1 MKKNNVAAKSCL
13 NLSSVFRS
21 IDYTSRF
28 TCMKVLS
35 LITVLVSFTSI
46 SKAQIASDNLSWIS
60 TTSVTSATSPSF
72 NTCNG
77 PVNYTITSPL
87 GFRNIS
93 AAGDPNYTTGFVTP
107 AAIFDPSL
115 SIPIT
120 ITFSQAVCNIRIRF
134 SDLDGG
140 QNEYLNAISPAY
152 NGLTDVNGDFSDP
165 GGATQVNSNMD
176 NASGWVEWNGSLT
189 SISFNYNRPGP
200 GCGLI
205 IDSMIFECCS
215 TSPCGQYPVL
225 NIGNDTMLCQGA
237 SITYAV
243 PAGYDSYNWNIGTGN
258 QPSVTI
264 TTPTTLILN
273 VANFTQNLVVNGD
286 FEAGNTGFTTGY
298 GPGTGGSFGLLTNP
312 STYAITTS
320 PNLVHNNFGA
330 CADLGTTGPGNM
342 LVVNGSNVPNTT
354 VWSQTINVDPATN
367 YSFSAWVTSVENIT
381 QSNVTVLQFFIDGV
395 QIGPVFSPALS
406 SCSWLQ
412 FIQTWNSGVSTS
424 ATISIVAQV
433 SSGNN
438 DFAIDNI
445 TFNTVCPQSDT
456 IVITYDPSTI
466 TAGPNLTFCQNETES
481 ITATA
486 NFANPNFTWVSG
498 QTGATITPAASGDYV
513 VQAVSPNGCNLR
525 DTVAVTIK
533 AMPWDFDTVASI
545 PSDCGL
551 NNGAVYVLMTGN
563 FLGQP
568 LYTWSGPGANNP
580 NQINASVW
588 QNLSP
593 GWYYIDVE
601 NNGCHR
607 NDSVLVLPLNPPV
620 ANVSAN
626 PTSGYGPLSV
636 TFTNGSTNANNYDW
650 YFGNGNSTTATDLS
664 SQNQVYDSVGT
675 YLVTLVAI
683 NGNCTDTAYV
693 TVTVIPPYVPPV
705 IPPIVPVDL
714 KTPNIFTP
722 NGDKVNDFFTFELL
736 NIKSLDVTIVNRWG
750 NPVYTS
756 STVPFS
762 WDGKDS
768 AGNMMEEGVYFYK
781 YTAKGA
787 QDEPFEGQGFVQL
800 FK

>member
-1 MKKNNVAAKSCL
+1 MK
-13 NLSSVFRS
+13 
-21 IDYTSRF
+21 T
-28 TCMKVLS
+28 LS
-35 LITVLVSFTSI
+35 LIILLVSFTAI
-46 SKAQIASDNLSWIS
+46 SRAQIASDNLSWVS

-77 PVNYTITSPL
+77 PVNYTVTSTL
-87 GFRNIS
+87 GFRNVS
-93 AAGDPNYTTGFVTP
+93 AAGDPNYTTGLVTP
-107 AAIFDPSL
+107 AAIFDPAL

-134 SDLDGG
+134 TDLDGG

-152 NGLTDVNGDFSDP
+152 NGLTDVVGDFSDP
-165 GGATQVNSNMD
+165 GGSTQVNANMD
-176 NASGWVEWNGSLT
+176 NARGWVEWDGPIT
-189 SISFNYNRPGP
+189 SISFNYHRPGP

-215 TSPCGQYPVL
+215 TSPCSQYPPL
-225 NIGNDTMLCQGA
+225 NIGNDTLLCQGA
-237 SITYAV
+237 SITYTV
-243 PAGYDSYNWNIGTGN
+243 PAGYDTYNWNIGAGN
-258 QPSVTI
+258 QQSVTI
-264 TTPTTLILN
+264 TSPTTLILN
-273 VANFTQNLVVNGD
+273 VANYTQNLVINGD
-286 FEAGNTGFTTGY
+286 FEAGNSGFTTGY

-312 STYAITTS
+312 GTYAITTS

-330 CADLGTTGPGNM
+330 CSDLGTTGPGNM

-354 VWSQTINVDPATN
+354 VWSQTIAVDPSTD

-381 QSNVTVLQFFIDGV
+381 QSNVAVLQFFIDGV
-395 QIGPVFSPALS
+395 QIGPVFSPTLLS
-406 SCSWLQ
+406 CNWQQ
-412 FIQTWNSGVSTS
+412 FIQPWNSGGNTS

-456 IVITYDPSTI
+456 IVISYDPNTI
-466 TAGPNLTFCQNETES
+466 DAGTNIAFCQNEPQT

-486 NFANPNFTWVSG
+486 NFANPDFTWE
-498 QTGATITPAASGDYV
+498 TNETTATIAPTASGWYTV
-513 VQAVSPNGCNLR
+513 TAVSPSASGCVLR
-525 DTVAVTIK
+525 DSVNVNITM
-533 AMPWDFDTVASI
+533 MPWDFDTVAAI
-545 PSDCGL
+545 PSDCGI
-551 NNGAVYVLMTGN
+551 NNGAVYTLISGN
-563 FLGQP
+563 NSGQQP
-568 LYTWSGPGANNP
+568 IYTWSGPGANSP

-601 NNGCHR
+601 IQGCHR
-607 NDSVLVLPLNPPV
+607 TDSALVTPLNPPV
-620 ANVSAN
+620 AQVSAN

-636 TFTNGSTNANNYDW
+636 TFTNGSTNSNSFEW
-650 YFGNGNSTTATDLS
+650 YFGNGNSTTANDLS

-683 NGNCTDTAYV
+683 NGSCTDTAFVSV
-693 TVTVIPPYVPPV
+693 TVLPPPSPPV
-705 IPPIVPVDL
+705 IPPVVPVDL

-722 NGDKVNDFFTFELL
+722 NGDHVNDFFTFELL
-736 NIKSLDVTIVNRWG
+736 NIKELDVTIVNRWG
-750 NPVYTS
+750 NLVYMS
-756 STVPFS
+756 SAVPFS

-768 AGNMMEEGVYFYK
+768 AGNMMDEGVYFYK

-787 QDEPFEGQGFVQL
+787 QDELIEGQGFVQL

>member
-1 MKKNNVAAKSCL
+1 MK
-13 NLSSVFRS
+13 
-21 IDYTSRF
+21 T
-28 TCMKVLS
+28 LS
-35 LITVLVSFTSI
+35 LIILLVSFTAI
-46 SKAQIASDNLSWIS
+46 SRAQIASDNLSWVS

-77 PVNYTITSPL
+77 PVNYTVTSTL
-87 GFRNIS
+87 GFRNVS
-93 AAGDPNYTTGFVTP
+93 AAGDPNYTTGLVTP
-107 AAIFDPSL
+107 AAIFDPAL

-134 SDLDGG
+134 TDLDGG

-152 NGLTDVNGDFSDP
+152 NGLTDVVGDFSDP
-165 GGATQVNSNMD
+165 GGSTQVNANMD
-176 NASGWVEWNGSLT
+176 NARGWVEWDGPIT
-189 SISFNYNRPGP
+189 SISFNYHRPGP

-215 TSPCGQYPVL
+215 TSPCSQYPPL
-225 NIGNDTMLCQGA
+225 NIGNDTLLCQGA
-237 SITYAV
+237 SITYTV
-243 PAGYDSYNWNIGTGN
+243 PAGYDTYNWNIGAGN
-258 QPSVTI
+258 QQSVTI
-264 TTPTTLILN
+264 TSPTTLILN
-273 VANFTQNLVVNGD
+273 VANYTQNLVINGD
-286 FEAGNTGFTTGY
+286 FEAGNSGFTTGY

-312 STYAITTS
+312 GTYAITTS

-330 CADLGTTGPGNM
+330 CSDLGTTGPGNM

-354 VWSQTINVDPATN
+354 VWSQTIAVDPSTD

-381 QSNVTVLQFFIDGV
+381 QSNVAVLQFFIDGV
-395 QIGPVFSPALS
+395 QIGPVFSPTLLS
-406 SCSWLQ
+406 CNWQQ
-412 FIQTWNSGVSTS
+412 FIQPWNSGGNTS

-456 IVITYDPSTI
+456 IVISYDPNTI
-466 TAGPNLTFCQNETES
+466 DAGTNIAFCQNEPQT

-486 NFANPNFTWVSG
+486 NFANPDFTWE
-498 QTGATITPAASGDYV
+498 TNETTATIAPTASGWYTV
-513 VQAVSPNGCNLR
+513 TAVSPSASGCVLR
-525 DTVAVTIK
+525 DSVNVNITM
-533 AMPWDFDTVASI
+533 MPWDFDTVAAI
-545 PSDCGL
+545 PSDCGI
-551 NNGAVYVLMTGN
+551 NNGAVYTLISGN
-563 FLGQP
+563 NSGQQP
-568 LYTWSGPGANNP
+568 IYTWSGPGANSP

-601 NNGCHR
+601 IQGCHR
-607 NDSVLVLPLNPPV
+607 TDSALVTPLNPPV
-620 ANVSAN
+620 AQVSAN

-636 TFTNGSTNANNYDW
+636 TFTNGSTNSNSFEW
-650 YFGNGNSTTATDLS
+650 YFGNGNSTTANDLS

-683 NGNCTDTAYV
+683 NGSCTDTAFVSV
-693 TVTVIPPYVPPV
+693 TVLPPPIPPV
-705 IPPIVPVDL
+705 IPPVVPVDL

-722 NGDKVNDFFTFELL
+722 NGDHVNDFFTFELL
-736 NIKSLDVTIVNRWG
+736 NIKELDVTIVNRWG
-750 NPVYTS
+750 NLVYMS
-756 STVPFS
+756 SAVPFS

-768 AGNMMEEGVYFYK
+768 AGNMMDEGVYFYK

-787 QDEPFEGQGFVQL
+787 QDELIEGQGFVQL

>member
-1 MKKNNVAAKSCL
+1 MKKKTKGAKHCL
-13 NLSSVFRS
+13 TLPYVFRS
-21 IDYTSRF
+21 MNFTSGF
-28 TCMKVLS
+28 VYMKTLS
-35 LITVLVSFTSI
+35 LIIALASFTQFS
-46 SKAQIASDNLSWIS
+46 SAQIASDNLSWVS

-72 NTCNG
+72 NTCSG
-77 PVNYTITSPL
+77 PVSYTITSSL

-93 AAGDPNYTTGFVTP
+93 AAGDPNYTTGMVTP

-115 SIPIT
+115 TIPIT
-120 ITFSQAVCNIRIRF
+120 ITFSQSICNVRIRF
-134 SDLDGG
+134 SDLDGA

-152 NGLTDVNGDFSDP
+152 SGLTDVIGDFSNP
-165 GGATQVNSNMD
+165 GNSSQVNANMD
-176 NASGWVEWNGSLT
+176 NASGWVEWNGPIT
-189 SISFNYNRPGP
+189 SISFNYNRPGA

-215 TSPCGQYPVL
+215 SSPCSQFPQL
-225 NIGNDTMLCQGA
+225 DLGNDTLLCQGQSLNLVA
-237 SITYAV
+237 PLV
-243 PAGYDSYNWNIGTGN
+243 YDSYAWNILPGN
-258 QPSVTI
+258 QPDVTI
-264 TTPTTLILN
+264 TAPASVVLN
-273 VANFTQNLVVNGD
+273 VVNYTANLVLNGD
-286 FEAGNTGFTTGY
+286 FESGNTGFTTGY
-298 GPGTGGSFGLLTNP
+298 GPGTGGAFGLLTNP

-330 CADLGTTGPGNM
+330 CSDLGTTGPGNM

-354 VWSQTINVDPATN
+354 VWSQVIAVDPNVD

-381 QSNVTVLQFFIDGV
+381 QSNVAVLQFFINGV
-395 QIGPVFSPALS
+395 QIGPVFSPTLF
-406 SCSWLQ
+406 SCNWQQ
-412 FIQTWNSGVSTS
+412 FSQFWNSGANTS
-424 ATISIVAQV
+424 ATISIIAQV

-456 IVITYDPSTI
+456 IVITYDPAQIS
-466 TAGPNLTFCQNETES
+466 AGPNVTFCENEPET

-498 QTGATITPAASGDYV
+498 QTGATIAPTTSGNYI
-513 VQAVSPNGCNLR
+513 VQALSPSGCNLK

-533 AMPWDFDTVASI
+533 AMPWDFDTVAAI
-545 PSDCGL
+545 PSDCGT

-563 FLGQP
+563 FIGQP
-568 LYTWSGPGANNP
+568 LYTWNGPGANNP

-607 NDSVLVLPLNPPV
+607 KDSVLVTPLNPPV

-636 TFTNGSTNANNYDW
+636 TFTNGSTNANSFDW
-650 YFGNGNSTTATDLS
+650 YFGNGNSTTANDLS

-683 NGNCTDTAYV
+683 NGTCTDTATI

-722 NGDKVNDFFTFELL
+722 NGDQVNDFFTFELL

-750 NPVYTS
+750 NLVYTS
-756 STVPFS
+756 SAVPFS
-762 WDGKDS
+762 WDGKDA
-768 AGNMMEEGVYFYK
+768 AGNMMDEGVYFYK
-781 YTAKGA
+781 YTARGA
-787 QDEPFEGQGFVQL
+787 QDELLEGQGFVQL

>member
-1 MKKNNVAAKSCL
+1 MK
-13 NLSSVFRS
+13 
-21 IDYTSRF
+21 T
-28 TCMKVLS
+28 LS
-35 LITVLVSFTSI
+35 LIILLVSFTAI
-46 SKAQIASDNLSWIS
+46 SRAQIASDNLSWVS

-77 PVNYTITSPL
+77 PVNYTVTSTL

-93 AAGDPNYTTGFVTP
+93 AAGDPNYTTGLVTP
-107 AAIFDPSL
+107 AAIFDPAL

-134 SDLDGG
+134 TDLDGG

-152 NGLTDVNGDFSDP
+152 SALTDVVGDFSDP
-165 GGATQVNSNMD
+165 GGSTQVNANMD
-176 NASGWVEWNGSLT
+176 NARGWVEWDGPIT
-189 SISFNYNRPGP
+189 SISFNYHRPGP

-215 TSPCGQYPVL
+215 TSPCSQYPPL
-225 NIGNDTMLCQGA
+225 NIGNDTLLCQGA
-237 SITYAV
+237 SITYTV
-243 PAGYDSYNWNIGTGN
+243 PAGYDTYNWNIGAGN
-258 QPSVTI
+258 QQSVTI
-264 TTPTTLILN
+264 TSPTTLILN
-273 VANFTQNLVVNGD
+273 VANYTQNLVINGD
-286 FEAGNTGFTTGY
+286 FEAGNSGFTTGY

-312 STYAITTS
+312 GTYAITTS

-330 CADLGTTGPGNM
+330 CSDLGTTGPGNM

-354 VWSQTINVDPATN
+354 VWSQTIAVDPSTD

-381 QSNVTVLQFFIDGV
+381 QSNVAVLQFFIDGV
-395 QIGPVFSPALS
+395 QIGPVFSPTLLS
-406 SCSWLQ
+406 CNWQQ
-412 FIQTWNSGVSTS
+412 FIQPWNSGGNTS

-456 IVITYDPSTI
+456 IVISYDPNTI
-466 TAGPNLTFCQNETES
+466 DAGTNIAFCQNEPQT

-486 NFANPNFTWVSG
+486 NFANPDFTWE
-498 QTGATITPAASGDYV
+498 TNETTATIAPTASGWYTV
-513 VQAVSPNGCNLR
+513 TAVSPSASGCVLR
-525 DTVAVTIK
+525 DSVNVNITM
-533 AMPWDFDTVASI
+533 MPWDFDTVAAI
-545 PSDCGL
+545 PSDCGI
-551 NNGAVYVLMTGN
+551 NNGAVYTLISGN
-563 FLGQP
+563 NSGQQP
-568 LYTWSGPGANNP
+568 IYTWSGPGANSP

-601 NNGCHR
+601 IQGCHR
-607 NDSVLVLPLNPPV
+607 TDSALVTPLNPPV
-620 ANVSAN
+620 AQVSAN

-636 TFTNGSTNANNYDW
+636 TFTNGSTNSNSFEW
-650 YFGNGNSTTATDLS
+650 YFGNGNSTTANDLS

-683 NGNCTDTAYV
+683 NGSCTDTAFVSV
-693 TVTVIPPYVPPV
+693 TVLPPPIPPV
-705 IPPIVPVDL
+705 IPPVVPVDL

-722 NGDKVNDFFTFELL
+722 NGDHVNDFFTFELL
-736 NIKSLDVTIVNRWG
+736 NIKELDVTIVNRWG
-750 NPVYTS
+750 NLVYMS
-756 STVPFS
+756 SAVPFS

-768 AGNMMEEGVYFYK
+768 AGNMMDEGVYFYK

-787 QDEPFEGQGFVQL
+787 QDELIEGHGFVQL